1 MGLRSC
7 LPCMRP
13 AVCLQE
19 LSLGVTGSLAA
30 AMELVPPAHHA
41 RLMAY
46 VLPEPAPAAAA
57 AEPPPS
63 PTSAA
68 GTNEAVQLVTT
79 PPGQRHQQQQ
89 RQQEEAFRILPAS
102 LAPWGTL
109 PDAACCQARLQAY
122 LEWDGTYGEGARAAA
137 QLPPQLYLV
146 LQQLLS
152 QFAYCCPDSDELVV
166 RSTAVVPFK
175 ASLLGFT
182 HERIQREV
190 GLSRIWYSSSREDQ
204 EGDWTYQSDIVGLL
218 LLNAALR
225 QVSSTGGWSG
235 SVSLR
240 QQALPETMM

>member
-109 PDAACCQARLQAY
+109 PDAACCRARLAAY
-122 LEWDGTYGEGARAAA
+122 LQWDGTCGRGVRAAA
-137 QLPPQLYLV
+137 HLPSQLYLV

-166 RSTAVVPFK
+166 RSSAVPPFK
-175 ASLLGFT
+175 ENLLGYT
-182 HERIQREV
+182 HERIHKEV
-190 GLSRIWYSSSREDQ
+190 GPPRDFSSSREDTQ
-204 EGDWTYQSDIVGLL
+204 ADWTRRNDIVGLL

-225 QVSSTGGWSG
+225 QVSRAGAGVG
-235 SVSLR
+235 CVSLLR
-240 QQALPETMM
+240 